1 MDRDELLAASAEER
15 QEFYKQKIA
24 EHSPATTE
32 HNKRMIQF
40 YQQLMEPIYYRLSDN
55 R

>member
-1 MDRDELLAASAEER
+1 MVRDELLAASPEER

-32 HNKRMIQF
+32 HDKRMIQF
-40 YQQLMEPIYYRLSDN
+40 YQKLIEPIYFRLFN
-55 R
+55 NQ